1 MSKKTTKTTPLISSS
16 NGKTVIK
23 SGGKPPKKDKNY
35 KG

>member
-1 MSKKTTKTTPLISSS
+1 MSKKITKTKPLISSN